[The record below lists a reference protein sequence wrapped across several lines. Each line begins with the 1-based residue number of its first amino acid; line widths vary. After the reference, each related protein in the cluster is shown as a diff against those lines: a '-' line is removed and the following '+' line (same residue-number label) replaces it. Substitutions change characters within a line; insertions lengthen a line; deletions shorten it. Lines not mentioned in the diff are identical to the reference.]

1 MRANSTLAKAVRFA
15 LISGATTAV
24 LSTSVAIAAEDGAK
38 VERIEVTGSR
48 IIREGA
54 IAPTPVTVITG
65 DELLSTGVTNIGE
78 ALNQLPA
85 LGNTYSLAN
94 SGRFIGTS
102 GLNLL
107 DLRSMG
113 TDRTLVLVNG
123 KRHVASSAG
132 TSSVDVNTIPSVW
145 IEKVEVITGGASAIY
160 GADAVTG
167 VVNFILKKDVE
178 GLDVSATK
186 GWAGDNPL
194 SKDRVALSYGT
205 NFDQNRGNVA
215 FAVEYSAQ
223 NQLKAFDRDETST
236 SFTNLKNTNRPIGP
250 DGKPIDSNHPSDP
263 DKYYTPN
270 GGHYTISNAGTFF
283 LDGWK
288 TFNPDGSLRDV
299 YSGPKVDGIYCVDC
313 DYTNLNQ
320 FVELQPEFERYNI
333 NFKTN
338 YQLNDNM
345 NAYFEAK
352 YVNSQASNEGQP
364 AFFFGRDSV
373 NILKNTDVKI
383 DNAFISPELV
393 ALMKANK
400 DAQGNPAPLD
410 TINIRRFMTDLGQ
423 RIEDDTRE
431 TQRYVLGLE
440 GLVFE
445 DWDYDVYGVYG
456 QTDLERVNKN
466 NLVLANYQHALD
478 SINVDGIAVCRDED
492 ARAAGCVP
500 LDIFGFGKPSQAA
513 IDYVNTTSTGTSV
526 IKQTVLGG
534 SLTNSA
540 LFDMPAGVVG
550 FSTGVEYRKEE
561 SEIFEPANAAGT
573 FFNAL
578 GEDKGDFDVK
588 EVFAEVSVPLLADLP
603 MIRQLDMELAVR
615 FADYSTIGNATT
627 WKAGLSWE
635 VNDDLRIRSTYS
647 EAIRAPNISELYGA
661 ESQTFFSI
669 EDACRTK
676 YLNDLSNP
684 DIRKANCAAL
694 GVPSDFNSDYDSKR
708 VEGVSSGNRALDPEE
723 SKSYTVGLA
732 YQPNFIDG
740 LSITTDYWNITIDD
754 AISAVSAQ
762 NIIDRCVDSASG
774 INNEYCALITRN
786 PTTNEITSIRQSS
799 LNIASLE
806 AAGIDF
812 DIGYNFDAFGGDF
825 RTNLIAT
832 RLLKRKDYSFQDDP
846 NDFEELAGTLGY
858 AKWQANWSLNYSIA
872 QWSANWRTRFI
883 DGVSLYTDKELA
895 RNANPSSNM
904 EYGVYFISDI
914 SVAYAFDSGVTLKF
928 GIDNVLDRDLPYGTT
943 GTSAGAAAYD
953 NVGRFF
959 HTTADRKS
967 VV

>member
-15 LISGATTAV
+15 LISGAATAA
-24 LSTSVAIAAEDGAK
+24 LATSIANAADDGSK

-65 DELLSTGVTNIGE
+65 DELLSTGATNIGE

-94 SGRFIGTS
+94 SGRNIGTS

-132 TSSVDVNTIPSVW
+132 TSSVDVNTIPSSWV
-145 IEKVEVITGGASAIY
+145 EKVEVITGGASAIY

-167 VVNFILKKDVE
+167 VVNFILKKDIE

-194 SKDRVALSYGT
+194 SKDRLALSYGT
-205 NFDQNRGNVA
+205 NFDQDRGNVA

-223 NQLKAFDRDETST
+223 NQLRAFDRDETST
-236 SFTNLKNTNRPIGP
+236 SFTNLKNTSRPIGP
-250 DGKPIDSNHPSDP
+250 DGKPIDSNNPSDP

-338 YQLNDNM
+338 YQVNDNM

-352 YVNSQASNEGQP
+352 YVNSQSTNEGQP
-364 AFFFGRDSV
+364 AFFFGKGSDP
-373 NILKNTDVKI
+373 LKNTDIKI

-400 DAQGNPAPLD
+400 DADGNPAPLD
-410 TINIRRFMTDLGQ
+410 SINIRRFMTDLGQ

-445 DWDYDVYGVYG
+445 DWDYDVYGIYG
-456 QTDLERVNKN
+456 QTDLKRVNKN

-478 SINVDGIAVCRDED
+478 SINVNGNAVCRDEN
-492 ARAAGCVP
+492 ARAAGCVA
-500 LDIFGFGKPSQAA
+500 LDILGFGKPSQAA

-561 SEIFEPANAAGT
+561 SEIFEPSNVKGT
-573 FFNAL
+573 FFNTL

-603 MIRQLDMELAVR
+603 MIRQLDLELAVR

-635 VNDDLRIRSTYS
+635 VNDDLRVRTTYS

-669 EDACRTK
+669 EDSCRTK

-684 DIRKANCAAL
+684 DVRKANCAAL
-694 GVPSDFNSDYDSKR
+694 GIPTDFNSDYDSKR
-708 VEGVSSGNRALDPEE
+708 VEGLTSGNRDLDPEE
-723 SKSYTVGLA
+723 STSYTVGFA
-732 YQPNFIDG
+732 YQPSFIDG
-740 LSITTDYWNITIDD
+740 LSITTDYWNIAIDN
-754 AISAVSAQ
+754 AIDSVSAQ
-762 NIIDRCVDSASG
+762 DIIDRCVDSTSG
-774 INNEYCALITRN
+774 INNEYCALLTRN
-786 PTTNEITSIRQSS
+786 PTTNEITTIRSSS
-799 LNIASLE
+799 LNIAALE

-832 RLLKRKDYSFQDDP
+832 RLLKRKNFSFQDKPD
-846 NDFEELAGTLGY
+846 DFEELAGTLGY

-883 DGVSLYTDKELA
+883 EGVSLYTDKELA

-904 EYGVYFISDI
+904 EYGDYFISDI
-914 SVAYAFDSGVTLKF
+914 YVAYAFDSGVTLKF
-928 GIDNVLDRDLPYGTT
+928 GIDNVFERDLPYGTT
-943 GTSAGAAAYD
+943 GTGAGSASYD

-959 HTTADRKS
+959 HTTASFKF
-967 VV
+967 

>member
-15 LISGATTAV
+15 LISGAATAA
-24 LSTSVAIAAEDGAK
+24 LSTSAVFAAEDGAK

-65 DELLSTGVTNIGE
+65 DELLSTGATNIGE

-94 SGRFIGTS
+94 SGRNIGTS

-132 TSSVDVNTIPSVW
+132 TSSVDVNTIPSSWV
-145 IEKVEVITGGASAIY
+145 EKVEVITGGASAIY

-167 VVNFILKKDVE
+167 VVNFILKKDIE

-194 SKDRVALSYGT
+194 SKDRLALSYGT
-205 NFDQNRGNVA
+205 NFDQDRGNVA

-223 NQLKAFDRDETST
+223 NQLRAFDRDETST
-236 SFTNLKNTNRPIGP
+236 SFTNLKNTSRPIGP
-250 DGKPIDSNHPSDP
+250 DGKPIDSNNPSDP

-338 YQLNDNM
+338 YQVNDNM

-352 YVNSQASNEGQP
+352 YVNSQSTNEGQP
-364 AFFFGRDSV
+364 AFFFGKGSDP
-373 NILKNTDVKI
+373 LKNTDIKI

-400 DAQGNPAPLD
+400 DANGNPAPLD
-410 TINIRRFMTDLGQ
+410 SINIRRFMTDLGQ

-445 DWDYDVYGVYG
+445 DWDYDVYGIYG
-456 QTDLERVNKN
+456 QTDLKRVNKN

-478 SINVDGIAVCRDED
+478 SINVNGNAVCRDEN
-492 ARAAGCVP
+492 ARAAGCVA
-500 LDIFGFGKPSQAA
+500 LDILGFGKPSQAA

-561 SEIFEPANAAGT
+561 SEIFEPSNVKGT
-573 FFNAL
+573 FFNTL

-603 MIRQLDMELAVR
+603 MIRQLDLELAVR

-635 VNDDLRIRSTYS
+635 VNDDLRVRTTYS

-669 EDACRTK
+669 EDSCRTK

-684 DIRKANCAAL
+684 DVRKANCAAL
-694 GVPSDFNSDYDSKR
+694 GIPTDFNSDYDSKR
-708 VEGVSSGNRALDPEE
+708 VEGLTSGNRDLDPEE
-723 SKSYTVGLA
+723 STSYTVGFA
-732 YQPNFIDG
+732 YQPSFIDG
-740 LSITTDYWNITIDD
+740 LSITTDYWNIAIDN
-754 AISAVSAQ
+754 AIDSVSAQ
-762 NIIDRCVDSASG
+762 DIIDRCVDSTSG
-774 INNEYCALITRN
+774 INNEYCALLTRN
-786 PTTNEITSIRQSS
+786 PTTNEITTIRSSS
-799 LNIASLE
+799 LNIAALE

-832 RLLKRKDYSFQDDP
+832 RLLKRKNFSFQDKPD
-846 NDFEELAGTLGY
+846 DFEELAGTLGY

-883 DGVSLYTDKELA
+883 EGVSLYTDKELA

-904 EYGVYFISDI
+904 EYGDYFISDI
-914 SVAYAFDSGVTLKF
+914 YVAYAFDSGVTLKF
-928 GIDNVLDRDLPYGTT
+928 GIDNVFERDLPYGTT
-943 GTSAGAAAYD
+943 GTGAGSASYD

-959 HTTADRKS
+959 HTTASFKF
-967 VV
+967 

>member
-1 MRANSTLAKAVRFA
+1 MRANSILAKAVRFA
-15 LISGATTAV
+15 LISGATTAA
-24 LSTSVAIAAEDGAK
+24 LSTAVFAAEDGAK

-65 DELLSTGVTNIGE
+65 EELLSTGVTNIGE

-123 KRHVASSAG
+123 KRHVSSSAG

-145 IEKVEVITGGASAIY
+145 VEKVEVITGGASAIY

-205 NFDQNRGNVA
+205 NFDQNRGNAA
-215 FAVEYSAQ
+215 FAIEYSAQ

-236 SFTNLKNTNRPIGP
+236 SFTSLKNTNRPIGP
-250 DGKPIDSNHPSDP
+250 DGKPIDSNNPSDP

-299 YSGPKVDGIYCVDC
+299 YSGPKVDGVYCVDC

-338 YQLNDNM
+338 YQLNDSM

-352 YVNSQASNEGQP
+352 YVNSQSSNEGQP

-400 DAQGNPAPLD
+400 DADGNPAPLS
-410 TINIRRFMTDLGQ
+410 TLNIRRFMTDLGQ
-423 RIEDDTRE
+423 RAEDDTRE

-478 SINVDGIAVCRDED
+478 SINVDGNAVCRDED
-492 ARAAGCVP
+492 ARAAGCVA

-603 MIRQLDMELAVR
+603 MIRQLDMELAIR

-635 VNDDLRIRSTYS
+635 VNDDLRVRSTYS

-669 EDACRTK
+669 DDSCRTK
-676 YLNDLSNP
+676 NLDDLSNP
-684 DIRKANCAAL
+684 DVRKANCAAL
-694 GVPSDFNSDYDSKR
+694 GIPADFNSDYDSKR
-708 VEGVSSGNRALDPEE
+708 VEGVSSGNRDLDPEE
-723 SKSYTVGLA
+723 STSYTIGLA
-732 YQPNFIDG
+732 YQPSFIDG
-740 LSITTDYWNITIDD
+740 LSITTDYWNITIDN
-754 AISAVSAQ
+754 AIDSVSAQ
-762 NIIDRCVDSASG
+762 DIIDRCVDSVSG
-774 INNEYCALITRN
+774 INNEYCALLTRN
-786 PTTNEITSIRQSS
+786 PTTNEITSIRSSS
-799 LNIASLE
+799 LNIAALE

-846 NDFEELAGTLGY
+846 DDFEELAGTLGY

-959 HTTADRKS
+959 HTTASFKF
-967 VV
+967 

>member
-1 MRANSTLAKAVRFA
+1 MHTNSTLAKAVRFG
-15 LISGATTAV
+15 LISGAATVA
-24 LSTSVAIAAEDGAK
+24 LSNSVANAAENSEK
-38 VERIEVTGSR
+38 VERIEITGSR

-107 DLRSMG
+107 DLRNMG
-113 TDRTLVLVNG
+113 TARTLVLVNG

-132 TSSVDVNTIPSVW
+132 TSSVDVNTIPSGWV
-145 IEKVEVITGGASAIY
+145 EKVEVITGGASAIY

-167 VVNFILKKDVE
+167 VVNFILKKDIE
-178 GLDVSATK
+178 GLDISATK
-186 GWAGDNPL
+186 GWAGDNPH
-194 SKDRVALSYGT
+194 SKDRLALSYGS
-205 NFDQNRGNVA
+205 NFDQDRGNLA

-223 NQLKAFDRDETST
+223 NQLKAFDRDKTST

-250 DGKPIDSNHPSDP
+250 DGKPMDSNNPSDP

-283 LDGWK
+283 LDSWK
-288 TFNPDGSLRDV
+288 TFNPDGSIRDV

-320 FVELQPEFERYNI
+320 FIELQPEFKRYNI

-338 YQLNDNM
+338 YQVNDNM

-352 YVNSQASNEGQP
+352 YVNSSSKNEGQP
-364 AFFFGRDSV
+364 AFFFGKGSDP
-373 NILKNTDVKI
+373 LKNTDIKI

-400 DAQGNPAPLD
+400 DADGNPAPLD

-423 RIEDDTRE
+423 RIEEDTRE
-431 TQRYVLGLE
+431 TQRYVFGLE

-445 DWDYDVYGVYG
+445 DWDYDVYGIYG

-466 NLVLANYQHALD
+466 NLVLANYQQALD
-478 SINVDGIAVCRDED
+478 SINVNGNAVCRDEN
-492 ARAAGCVP
+492 ARAAGCVA
-500 LDIFGFGKPSQAA
+500 LDILGFGKPSQAA

-534 SLTNSA
+534 TLTNSA
-540 LFDMPAGVVG
+540 LFDMPAGTVG

-561 SEIFEPANAAGT
+561 SEIFEPSNAKGT

-578 GEDKGDFDVK
+578 GEDKGKFDVK

-603 MIRQLDMELAVR
+603 MIRQLDIELAVR

-635 VNDDLRIRSTYS
+635 VNDELRVRSTYS

-661 ESQTFFSI
+661 ESQNFFRV
-669 EDACRTK
+669 EDSCRTK

-684 DIRKANCAAL
+684 DVRKANCAAL
-694 GVPSDFNSDYDSKR
+694 GIPADFNSDYDSKTL
-708 VEGVSSGNRALDPEE
+708 EGVSSGNRDLDPEE
-723 SKSYTVGLA
+723 STSYTVGFA
-732 YQPNFIDG
+732 YQPSFING
-740 LSITTDYWNITIDD
+740 LSITTDYWNI
-754 AISAVSAQ
+754 AISNAISSVSSQ
-762 NIIDRCVDSASG
+762 DIINRCVDSTSG
-774 INNEYCALITRN
+774 INNEYCALLSRN
-786 PTTNEITSIRQSS
+786 PTTHEISSIRQSS
-799 LNIASLE
+799 LNIAALE

-832 RLLKRKDYSFQDDP
+832 RLIKRKNFSFQDDP
-846 NDFEELAGTLGY
+846 NDFEEVAGTLGY

-872 QWSANWRTRFI
+872 EWRANWRTRFI
-883 DGVSLYTDKELA
+883 EGVSLYTDKELL

-904 EYGVYFISDI
+904 EYSDYFISDI

-928 GIDNVLDRDLPYGTT
+928 GIDNLFDRDLPYGTIGT
-943 GTSAGAAAYD
+943 GGGSASYD

-959 HTTADRKS
+959 HTTAS
-967 VV
+967 FTF

>member
-1 MRANSTLAKAVRFA
+1 MRVNSTLTKAVRLV
-15 LISGATTAV
+15 LIGGAATAA
-24 LSTSVAIAAEDGAK
+24 LSTSTVFAAENGAK

-65 DELLSTGVTNIGE
+65 DELLATGVTNIGE

-145 IEKVEVITGGASAIY
+145 VDKVEVITGGASAIY

-167 VVNFILKKDVE
+167 VVNFILKKDIE

-186 GWAGDNPL
+186 GWADDNPHA
-194 SKDRVALSYGT
+194 KDRLSLSYGT
-205 NFDQNRGNVA
+205 NFDQDRGNAA

-223 NQLKAFDRDETST
+223 NQLRAFDRDQTST
-236 SFTNLKNTNRPIGP
+236 SFTNLKNTSRPIGP

-270 GGHYTISNAGTFF
+270 GGHYTISNAGTFL

-338 YQLNDNM
+338 YQVNDNM

-352 YVNSQASNEGQP
+352 YVNSQSTNEGQP
-364 AFFFGRDSV
+364 AFFFGKGSDP
-373 NILKNTDVKI
+373 LKNTDIKI

-400 DAQGNPAPLD
+400 DANGNPAPLD
-410 TINIRRFMTDLGQ
+410 SLNIRRFMTDLGQ

-445 DWDYDVYGVYG
+445 DWDYDVYGIYG

-478 SINVDGIAVCRDED
+478 SITVDGNAVCRDEN
-492 ARAAGCVP
+492 ARAAGCVA

-534 SLTNSA
+534 SVTNSA
-540 LFDMPAGVVG
+540 LFDLPAGAVG
-550 FSTGVEYRKEE
+550 FSTGVEYRKEQ
-561 SEIFEPANAAGT
+561 SEIFEPSNAQGT
-573 FFNAL
+573 FFNSL

-588 EVFAEVSVPLLADLP
+588 EVFAEVSVPLLTDLP

-635 VNDDLRIRSTYS
+635 VNDELRVRSTYS

-661 ESQTFFSI
+661 ESQNFFNVDDS
-669 EDACRTK
+669 CRTK

-694 GVPSDFNSDYDSKR
+694 GIPADFNSDYDSKTL
-708 VEGVSSGNRALDPEE
+708 EGVSSGNRDLDPEE
-723 SKSYTVGLA
+723 STSYTVGFA
-732 YQPNFIDG
+732 YQPSFING
-740 LSITTDYWNITIDD
+740 LSITTDYWNIAIDN
-754 AISAVSAQ
+754 AISSVSAQ
-762 NIIDRCVDSASG
+762 DIIDRCVDSTSG
-774 INNEYCALITRN
+774 INNEYCALLTRN
-786 PTTNEITSIRQSS
+786 PTTHEISSIKQSS
-799 LNIASLE
+799 LNIAALE

-812 DIGYNFDAFGGDF
+812 DIGYNFEALKGDF

-832 RLLKRKDYSFQDDP
+832 RLLKRKNFSFQDEPD
-846 NDFEELAGTLGY
+846 DFEELAGTLGY

-883 DGVSLYTDKELA
+883 EGVSLYTDKELS
-895 RNANPSSNM
+895 RNANPSSNL
-904 EYGVYFISDI
+904 EYDDYFISDI

-928 GIDNVLDRDLPYGTT
+928 GVDNLFDRDLPYGTT

-953 NVGRFF
+953 NIGRFF
-959 HTTADRKS
+959 HTTASFKF
-967 VV
+967 